1 MLFEKKM
8 ADSDGSKYTLPC
20 TRQADMYV
28 HWRANIEV
36 DDNDLFEIHDCFT
49 SSECGTISVFSLTE
63 TGK

>member
-1 MLFEKKM
+1 
-8 ADSDGSKYTLPC
+8 
-20 TRQADMYV
+20 MYV

-36 DDNDLFEIHDCFT
+36 DDNDLFETHDCFT